1 MSPVEVD
8 EYRRMADVEHSHWW
22 YDSTRQLLQQVL
34 GADVAAGGR
43 FLDVGAGTGATGA
56 WLADHG
62 DLVASDFMP
71 LALQLNRERH
81 AASQRLDLVA
91 ADATKLP
98 FADGSFDLCL
108 CVTVLCHQSIADPG
122 DAVRELARVVRPGGV
137 VCLWEPGVRRLRRAH
152 DRVTHSARRFAR
164 SDLSGLLEHAGLTVE
179 RASGA
184 YSFLVPPAALKAVL
198 ERGETASDLD
208 RNAGGLGGT
217 LSIAARAERS
227 LLRHADLPAGLSVF
241 AVGRVPTTEI
251 RREL

>member
-1 MSPVEVD
+1 MSTDGWP
-8 EYRRMADVEHSHWW
+8 MS
-22 YDSTRQLLQQVL
+22 STRTGGTTPHVELLQQVL
-34 GADVAAGGR
+34 SADVAAGGR

-91 ADATKLP
+91 ADATELP

-122 DAVRELARVVRPGGV
+122 DCGARAGPRGSTGWRRVPLGTGRPPPPSSPRPCHALGAPIRT
-137 VCLWEPGVRRLRRAH
+137 C
-152 DRVTHSARRFAR
+152 
-164 SDLSGLLEHAGLTVE
+164 SDLSGLLERAGLAVE

-184 YSFLVPPAALKAVL
+184 YSFLVPPAAVKAAL

-217 LSIAARAERS
+217 LSAAARVERS
-227 LLRHADLPAGLSVF
+227 LLRHTDLPAGLSVF
-241 AVGRVPTTEI
+241 AVGRVPTASV
-251 RREL
+251 RRGP